1 MITCTNFRASFEP
14 ATESADLL
22 EHIRTC
28 DLCLDFAVSAD
39 PDIMFRA
46 IGGDELVPPGGVDAF
61 VGDVMREVR
70 LRSTESATHRV
81 VSWPRRL
88 AVAATLVAGIT
99 GGALVWERG
108 RIAPPVIQSTRIAGQ
123 AKSSPYVGQALS
135 LSTKPVIEKYDSD
148 SATIVEMPT
157 GSANDA
163 QIVMIIDD
171 KLPADL

>member
-28 DLCLDFAVSAD
+28 DLCLDFAVSVD

-108 RIAPPVIQSTRIAGQ
+108 RIAPPVIQQRPVARIAPLT
-123 AKSSPYVGQALS
+123 S
-135 LSTKPVIEKYDSD
+135 KPVIEKYDSD

>member
-1 MITCTNFRASFEP
+1 MITCTKFRASFEP
-14 ATESADLL
+14 ETENPEVL
-22 EHIRTC
+22 EHIRAC
-28 DLCLDFAVSAD
+28 DACLDYAVSVD

-70 LRSTESATHRV
+70 LRSTENATQRV
-81 VSWPRRL
+81 IAWPRRL

-99 GGALVWERG
+99 GGALVWQRERVAPAQPQ
-108 RIAPPVIQSTRIAGQ
+108 IAQARQ
-123 AKSSPYVGQALS
+123 AKSMPYVGQALS

-163 QIVMIIDD
+163 QIVMIIDG

>member
-1 MITCTNFRASFEP
+1 MITCTQFRASFEP

-22 EHIRTC
+22 AHVREC
-28 DLCLDFAVSAD
+28 DPCLDFAAEID

-46 IGGDELVPPGGVDAF
+46 IGGGELIPPGGVDAF
-61 VGDVMREVR
+61 VDDVMREVR
-70 LRSTESATHRV
+70 LRSTENATHRV
-81 VSWPRRL
+81 VAWPRRL
-88 AVAATLVAGIT
+88 AVAATLIAGIT
-99 GGALVWERG
+99 GGALMWERA
-108 RIAPPVIQSTRIAGQ
+108 RTDAPAVINPVPHIARVAQPV
-123 AKSSPYVGQALS
+123 ALAS
-135 LSTKPVIEKYDSD
+135 KPVIEKYDSD

>member
-1 MITCTNFRASFEP
+1 MITCTKFRASFEP
-14 ATESADLL
+14 ETENPEVL
-22 EHIRTC
+22 EHIRAC
-28 DLCLDFAVSAD
+28 DACLDYAVSID

-70 LRSTESATHRV
+70 LRSTENATQRV
-81 VSWPRRL
+81 IAWPRRL
-88 AVAATLVAGIT
+88 AVAATLIAGIT
-99 GGALVWERG
+99 GGALVWQRESTSRS
-108 RIAPPVIQSTRIAGQ
+108 ITTPQPTRIAHV
-123 AKSSPYVGQALS
+123 APA
-135 LSTKPVIEKYDSD
+135 LSTKPIIEKYDSD

-163 QIVMIIDD
+163 QIVMIIDE

>member
-1 MITCTNFRASFEP
+1 MITCTKFRASFEP
-14 ATESADLL
+14 ETENPETL
-22 EHIRTC
+22 EHIRAC
-28 DLCLDFAVSAD
+28 DACLDYAVSVD

-46 IGGDELVPPGGVDAF
+46 IGGAEMVPPGGIDAF
-61 VGDVMREVR
+61 VSDVMREVH
-70 LRSTESATHRV
+70 LRATEKTTHRV
-81 VSWPRRL
+81 SAWPRRL

-108 RIAPPVIQSTRIAGQ
+108 RVEPSVIKPTQIARVAP
-123 AKSSPYVGQALS
+123 ALTS
-135 LSTKPVIEKYDSD
+135 KPVIEKYDSD

-163 QIVMIIDD
+163 QIVMIIDE

>member
-1 MITCTNFRASFEP
+1 MITCTAFRASFE
-14 ATESADLL
+14 ARTENPELL
-22 EHIRTC
+22 EHLRAC
-28 DLCLDFAVSAD
+28 DACLDHAISID
-39 PDIMFRA
+39 PDVMFRA

-70 LRSTESATHRV
+70 LRATEKTTHRV
-81 VSWPRRL
+81 IAWPRRL

-108 RIAPPVIQSTRIAGQ
+108 RVAPTTISQPTQIARVAAPLTPLTS
-123 AKSSPYVGQALS
+123 
-135 LSTKPVIEKYDSD
+135 KPVIEKYDSD

-163 QIVMIIDD
+163 QIVMIIDE

>member
-1 MITCTNFRASFEP
+1 MITCTTFRAEFEP
-14 ATESADLL
+14 ATEKAEILA
-22 EHIRTC
+22 HVRTC
-28 DLCLDFAVSAD
+28 DACLDYAASID

-46 IGGDELVPPGGVDAF
+46 IGGDELIPPGGVDAF

-70 LRSTESATHRV
+70 LRSTENATHRV
-81 VSWPRRL
+81 VAWPRRL

-108 RIAPPVIQSTRIAGQ
+108 RATAPVLTPIPIARIAPQPV
-123 AKSSPYVGQALS
+123 VVALAS
-135 LSTKPVIEKYDSD
+135 KPVIEKYDSD

-157 GSANDA
+157 GSATDA

>member
-1 MITCTNFRASFEP
+1 MITCTQFRAGFEP
-14 ATESADLL
+14 STENADILAHVR
-22 EHIRTC
+22 EC
-28 DLCLDFAVSAD
+28 DACLDYAASID

-46 IGGDELVPPGGVDAF
+46 IGGGELVPPGGVDAF

-70 LRSTESATHRV
+70 LRSTENATHHV
-81 VSWPRRL
+81 IAWPRRL
-88 AVAATLVAGIT
+88 AVAATLIAGIT

-108 RIAPPVIQSTRIAGQ
+108 IS
-123 AKSSPYVGQALS
+123 SSPEIVTPVRRAKLVQPFA
-135 LSTKPVIEKYDSD
+135 TKPVIEKYDSD

-163 QIVMIIDD
+163 QIVMIIDE

>member
-1 MITCTNFRASFEP
+1 MTCTAFRASFE
-14 ATESADLL
+14 AQTENPEVL
-22 EHIRTC
+22 EHVRAC
-28 DLCLDFAVSAD
+28 DACLDYAISID

-46 IGGDELVPPGGVDAF
+46 IGGGELVPPGGVDAF
-61 VGDVMREVR
+61 AADVMREVR

-81 VSWPRRL
+81 ISWPRRL

-99 GGALVWERG
+99 GGALVWQRERVAPAPVVTPKAS
-108 RIAPPVIQSTRIAGQ
+108 IARVAPMVS
-123 AKSSPYVGQALS
+123 
-135 LSTKPVIEKYDSD
+135 KPVIEKYDSD